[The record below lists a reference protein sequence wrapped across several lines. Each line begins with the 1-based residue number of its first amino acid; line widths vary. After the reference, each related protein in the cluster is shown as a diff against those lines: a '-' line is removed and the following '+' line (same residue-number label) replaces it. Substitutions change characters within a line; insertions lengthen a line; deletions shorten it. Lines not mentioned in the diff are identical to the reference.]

1 GYLYLGTKIPE
12 CPLSFGLQAE
22 MVRTDEYSIS
32 FDAISEGS
40 IWNEFSDNNKTRI
53 TDQVLAHINKFI
65 AERSTN
71 KGIFIFPFFVRYA
84 YRLYDGT
91 LTMH

>member
-1 GYLYLGTKIPE
+1 
-12 CPLSFGLQAE
+12 
-22 MVRTDEYSIS
+22 MVRTDEFSIS

-71 KGIFIFPFFVRYA
+71 KGKFIFPFFVRYA

-91 LTMH
+91 LTMHSAPILMIASFRPCTASFWTDT